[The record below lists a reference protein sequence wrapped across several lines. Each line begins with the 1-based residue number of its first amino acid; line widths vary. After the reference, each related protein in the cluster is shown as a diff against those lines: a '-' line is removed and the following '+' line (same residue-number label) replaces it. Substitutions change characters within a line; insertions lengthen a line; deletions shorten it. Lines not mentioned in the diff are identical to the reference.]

1 MSTHKHFDKICV
13 IAVVLSLLITVLFM
27 NGEAIGIK
35 KTSQVAKYESTLF
48 DYSKVHTID
57 IVMNDWDGFIETCEN
72 EEYAACS
79 VVIDGE
85 TFRNVAIR
93 AKGNTSLSMVR
104 SSGSQRYSFK
114 IEFDQ
119 YDSASTYYGLDKLS
133 LNNVIQD
140 NTYMKDYLTYR
151 MLAEMGAAAPLCSF
165 VSITVNGE
173 PWGLYLAVEAIED
186 SFLQRNYGNDY
197 GELYKPDS
205 MSFGGGRGNG
215 KGFDMNDFLS
225 GENGEGS
232 SKSDGNKGSFDF
244 SNMTPPE
251 GFDRGD
257 GKGSSDKGQ
266 RPSGMNPFGGEM
278 PDMGNMPDMGK
289 FPDMSGMPD
298 MGNMPDMFG
307 QGGMNFELD
316 EEAIR
321 KALEEQ
327 GVDTSVLDGF
337 DFENADMDDIQEI
350 LEKLDGVDVE
360 KLMESVMG
368 DSGFDFG
375 SFGGGGFGGMGSS
388 DVKLQY
394 IDDNASSYQNIFN
407 NAKTDVSTADKNRL
421 IAALKNLSEKNDLEN
436 TVDIDAVI
444 KYFVVHNYVCNGD
457 SYTGSMIHNYYL
469 YEKDGKLS
477 MLPWDYNLAFGSFQS
492 SNATSTVNSP
502 IDTPVSGGSTS
513 DRPMIDWIFSSEE
526 YTEKYHKYFSEFIE
540 KVDIT
545 GIIDDAYNLIAPYVK
560 EDVSSFCTYD
570 KFEKAVDTLREFCVL
585 RTKSI
590 KGQISGTIPSTSS
603 GQSADSSKLIDASKI
618 TISDMGSIGFG
629 GGGKDF
635 GSRGDRNEKPQDK
648 PEAETTEEST
658 TEEVTTT
665 EPTTTEPTTA
675 ETTTQAETTAPSG
688 FPEGFTPPEGGQMP
702 PDGELPEGFTM
713 PENGEFP
720 EGMNPFGG
728 EMPEDFP
735 EGMNPFGGEMPEGF
749 TPPQGGGWPF
759 G

>member
-13 IAVVLSLLITVLFM
+13 VAVVLSLILTVLFM
-27 NGEAIGIK
+27 NGEALGVK
-35 KTSQVAKYESTLF
+35 KASKVAKYESTLF

-72 EEYAACS
+72 EEYEVCS

-85 TFRNVAIR
+85 AFRNVAIR

-104 SSGSQRYSFK
+104 SSDSQRYSFK
-114 IEFDQ
+114 IEFDH
-119 YDSASTYYGLDKLS
+119 YDSTGSYYGLDKLS
-133 LNNVIQD
+133 LNNLIQD

-151 MLAEMGAAAPLCSF
+151 MMSEMGAVSPLCSF

-186 SFLQRNYGNDY
+186 SFLQRNYGKDY

-215 KGFDMNDFLS
+215 KGFDMNAFLNS
-225 GENGEGS
+225 ENGDS
-232 SKSDGNKGSFDF
+232 DDASASKGGSFDF

-251 GFDRGD
+251 GFDRGNSE
-257 GKGSSDKGQ
+257 GSSDRGQ
-266 RPSGMNPFGGEM
+266 RPSGMNPFGGGEM
-278 PDMGNMPDMGK
+278 PDMGNM
-289 FPDMSGMPD
+289 S
-298 MGNMPDMFG
+298 DMFSG
-307 QGGMNFELD
+307 SLKLD
-316 EEAIR
+316 EEKIR

-337 DFENADMDDIQEI
+337 DFENADMKDIQEI

-375 SFGGGGFGGMGSS
+375 SFGGGGFGGFGMGSS

-421 IAALKNLSEKNDLEN
+421 IASLKNLSEKNDLEN
-436 TVDIDAVI
+436 TVDVDAVI
-444 KYFVVHNYVCNGD
+444 RYFVVHNYVCNGD

-469 YEKDGKLS
+469 YEKDGQLS

-492 SNATSTVNSP
+492 SSATSTVNTP
-502 IDTPVSGGSTS
+502 IDTPVSGSTS

-526 YTEKYHKYFSEFIE
+526 YTAKYHEYFNEFIE
-540 KVDIT
+540 NVDIT
-545 GIIDDAYNLIAPYVK
+545 GMIDETYKLIAPYVK
-560 EDVSSFCTYD
+560 EDSTSFCTYEEFI
-570 KFEKAVDTLREFCVL
+570 KGVETLREFCVL

-590 KGQISGTIPSTSS
+590 KGQLSGSIPSTSE
-603 GQSADSSKLIDASKI
+603 GQSADSSKLIDASAI
-618 TISDMGSIGFG
+618 TISDMGSMGFG
-629 GGGKDF
+629 GMGGGKDF
-635 GSRGDRNEKPQDK
+635 GSRGDRNEKPQNK
-648 PEAETTEEST
+648 PETETTQKAEETTTETTTKATTEST
-658 TEEVTTT
+658 TAVTTQT
-665 EPTTTEPTTA
+665 ESTTA
-675 ETTTQAETTAPSG
+675 ETTTNAETTAPSG
-688 FPEGFTPPEGGQMP
+688 FPEGFTPPEGGQRP
-702 PDGELPEGFTM
+702 PEGGFPGDEM
-713 PENGEFP
+713 PEGGEYPEGMNSFGGEMP

-728 EMPEDFP
+728 EMPEDF
-735 EGMNPFGGEMPEGF
+735 
-749 TPPQGGGWPF
+749 TPPEGGGWPF